1 MQTPPDIVCVA
12 LRNGLGNRI
21 FQVLAGLAYAEKHK
35 KVLCICR
42 AFIHPGF
49 RPHEQNLDGYL
60 MRIFPDLKYIDT
72 FSNYTTIQEKQYFK
86 YDTLP
91 RVPGNVLLIGYFQC
105 PIYFPSR
112 ALVPVIRT
120 ASYPNTFFVHIRGGD
135 YLEHQGEWGFNLVSY
150 YKKCFDK
157 LKSRQNVKYLVF
169 SNDNKYADNMMKQF
183 NVRYTISDKEDPV
196 DSLIEMANCEG
207 GICVN
212 STFGWLGG
220 FFQGTKMGQIFMPS
234 IWNNTRDCKGVYPSW
249 ATIIKA
255 EPLVPQVPQIPQVTQ
270 VTQAPQ
276 VSDGLV
282 TVTLGNCGLG
292 NKIFKILAG
301 LQYAEK
307 YNKEFVIDKSVCN
320 IVGPQ
325 LHTHNLESKL
335 KKLFPDIRWIES
347 MIGYNTTTIKEPN
360 EYNTL
365 KYITGNVVLDGYFHN
380 EKYFP
385 ISSKIPNI
393 RTSYYPNTY
402 FVHIRAGDYLND
414 RIMGYDKTIYY
425 SNCFNILPADTKYIV
440 FSDDNLYAENYI
452 KQFNVQYSISN
463 KICPLDV
470 LVEMANC
477 AGGICANST
486 LSWLGAFFQGDKRGN
501 TYMPSI
507 WYKGMPVSTG
517 YYSPWVNIVCCE
529 TKLNPIIKKGIAKY
543 NGQNTYLLTD
553 WQSSLKDPY
562 NLIVQASSTSG
573 GDLWMTFPIGMSWQ
587 YVKFFNNSPTW
598 QIGPHD
604 KLVLCAIMPITD
616 IKRRPSGI
624 NRIQI
629 LNNLQKNNIHN
640 TQLQGESYFSSLP
653 SYKFIISPEGNGIDC
668 HRHYEALL
676 AGCIPIIEYN
686 DKILEK
692 YKGLPILYT
701 KDYSEITSDYLEQKY
716 KEMSENTYD
725 FSRLFLSY
733 YSNEQQ
739 EEIRKSGNFW
749 IEKMCGPNIEWY
761 KQNIVWVTI
770 INNGYVD
777 FTKNFIESM
786 KRNNCVFPL
795 VVYCTDNESMS
806 ALKGYTGITCINAMP
821 FLKFKMT
828 QSLST
833 WQTIDYKRLVFA
845 KLDAIKY
852 ALSQYKNSYIGYIDM
867 DIVML
872 KNPEITIM
880 NTFKSNPN
888 AVFVS
893 QCDEPKRQCSNTQ
906 NCQHF
911 CSGVIVFKNLS
922 IVNKLLDYNEN
933 DVMALTGDQ
942 HYLLNMANKYNVNHI
957 TVDKNIFLNGAY
969 PGVNNNTLL
978 ELPSIAELIHYN
990 YLIGENKVTFMKKN
1004 NMWYL

>member
-157 LKSRQNVKYLVF
+157 LRSRQNVKYLVF

-183 NVRYTISDKEDPV
+183 NVPYTISDKENPV

-255 EPLVPQVPQIPQVTQ
+255 EPQVPMALQIPQVTQ
-270 VTQAPQ
+270 VPSLINWQ
-276 VSDGLV
+276 S
-282 TVTLGNCGLG
+282 
-292 NKIFKILAG
+292 
-301 LQYAEK
+301 
-307 YNKEFVIDKSVCN
+307 
-320 IVGPQ
+320 
-325 LHTHNLESKL
+325 
-335 KKLFPDIRWIES
+335 
-347 MIGYNTTTIKEPN
+347 
-360 EYNTL
+360 TL
-365 KYITGNVVLDGYFHN
+365 K
-380 EKYFP
+380 
-385 ISSKIPNI
+385 
-393 RTSYYPNTY
+393 
-402 FVHIRAGDYLND
+402 
-414 RIMGYDKTIYY
+414 
-425 SNCFNILPADTKYIV
+425 DT
-440 FSDDNLYAENYI
+440 
-452 KQFNVQYSISN
+452 
-463 KICPLDV
+463 P
-470 LVEMANC
+470 
-477 AGGICANST
+477 T
-486 LSWLGAFFQGDKRGN
+486 
-501 TYMPSI
+501 
-507 WYKGMPVSTG
+507 
-517 YYSPWVNIVCCE
+517 
-529 TKLNPIIKKGIAKY
+529 
-543 NGQNTYLLTD
+543 
-553 WQSSLKDPY
+553 
-562 NLIVQASSTSG
+562 LIVQASSTCG
-573 GDLWMTFPIGMSWQ
+573 GDLWMPFPIGMSWQ

-604 KLVLCAIMPITD
+604 KLVLCAINPGTD
-616 IKRRPSGI
+616 SRRRPTGI
-624 NRIQI
+624 NRWQI
-629 LNNLQKNNIHN
+629 LNTLQKNNIHN

-653 SYKFIISPEGNGIDC
+653 SYKFVISPEGNGIDC

-676 AGCIPIIEYN
+676 AGCIPIMEYN

-739 EEIRKSGNFW
+739 EEIRKCGNFW

-795 VVYCTDNESMS
+795 VVYCTDNESMN

-942 HYLLNMANKYNVNHI
+942 HYLLIMANKYNVKHI

>member
-1 MQTPPDIVCVA
+1 MSGSSNNNQKKTEALEKLEKINPALLGLPGIQKIITSMAPEIVCVA

-35 KVLCICR
+35 KSLCICR
-42 AFIHPGF
+42 QFIHPGF
-49 RPHEQNLDGYL
+49 RPHEQNLDGFL
-60 MRIFPDLKYIDT
+60 LRIFPDLKYIDT

-91 RVPGNVLLIGYFQC
+91 KVPGNVLLTGYFQC
-105 PIYFPSR
+105 PLYFPSR

-120 ASYPNTFFVHIRGGD
+120 ASYPNTFFVHVRGGD
-135 YLEHQGEWGFNLVSY
+135 YLEHPGEWGFDVVSY

-169 SNDNKYADNMMKQF
+169 SNDNQYADKMMKQF
-183 NVRYTISDKEDPV
+183 NVPYTISDKADPV

-255 EPLVPQVPQIPQVTQ
+255 EPQTPMALQPPEVPQVPQ
-270 VTQAPQ
+270 
-276 VSDGLV
+276 
-282 TVTLGNCGLG
+282 
-292 NKIFKILAG
+292 
-301 LQYAEK
+301 
-307 YNKEFVIDKSVCN
+307 
-320 IVGPQ
+320 
-325 LHTHNLESKL
+325 
-335 KKLFPDIRWIES
+335 
-347 MIGYNTTTIKEPN
+347 
-360 EYNTL
+360 
-365 KYITGNVVLDGYFHN
+365 
-380 EKYFP
+380 
-385 ISSKIPNI
+385 
-393 RTSYYPNTY
+393 
-402 FVHIRAGDYLND
+402 
-414 RIMGYDKTIYY
+414 
-425 SNCFNILPADTKYIV
+425 
-440 FSDDNLYAENYI
+440 
-452 KQFNVQYSISN
+452 
-463 KICPLDV
+463 
-470 LVEMANC
+470 
-477 AGGICANST
+477 T
-486 LSWLGAFFQGDKRGN
+486 LSL
-501 TYMPSI
+501 
-507 WYKGMPVSTG
+507 
-517 YYSPWVNIVCCE
+517 VN
-529 TKLNPIIKKGIAKY
+529 
-543 NGQNTYLLTD
+543 
-553 WQSSLKDPY
+553 WQTRLKDPY
-562 NLIVQASSTSG
+562 NLIVQASSTCG
-573 GDLWMTFPIGMSWQ
+573 GDLWMPFPIGMSWV
-587 YVKFFNNSPTW
+587 YVKFFNNSPSW

-604 KLVLCAIMPITD
+604 KLLLCAINRGTD
-616 IKRRPSGI
+616 SRRRSTGI
-624 NRIQI
+624 NRMQI
-629 LNNLQKNNIHN
+629 LNTLQKNSIHN

-653 SYKFIISPEGNGIDC
+653 SYKFVISPEGNGIDC

-676 AGCIPIIEYN
+676 AGCIPIMEYN
-686 DKILEK
+686 DKIVEK

-701 KDYSEITSDYLEQKY
+701 TDYSEITSEYLNKKY

-739 EEIRKSGNFW
+739 EEIRKCGNFW
-749 IEKMCGPNIEWY
+749 IQKTCGPNIEWY

-786 KRNNCVFPL
+786 KRNDCVFPL
-795 VVYCTDNESMS
+795 VVYCTDNESMN

-893 QCDEPKRQCSNTQ
+893 QCDEPKLQCSNTQ

-922 IVNKLLDYNEN
+922 VVNKLLDYNEN

-942 HYLLNMANKYNVNHI
+942 HYLLNMANKYNIKHI
-957 TVDKNIFLNGAY
+957 TIEKNIFLNGKY
-969 PGVNNNTLL
+969 PGVNDNIPLNVP
-978 ELPSIAELIHYN
+978 PSAELVHYN
-990 YLIGENKVTFMKKN
+990 YLVGDRKFIFMKKN
-1004 NMWYL
+1004 NMWYI